1 MQARN
6 TQERFCMAYDTR
18 VGNAAKLYCLAWI
31 EQFAQ
36 ATERPLKLL
45 DLGCGAA
52 LYAVDLLARCPNIE
66 FVGIEPLTKDVA
78 QARQNL
84 RNFNA
89 TIIEGYAYAA
99 IRPQLPHESYDIVLS
114 FSVFEHVYERLA
126 YLQFVHD
133 CLSEG
138 GFCLMNYDAG
148 HFHSTHWKERAK
160 TWVGGVLAR
169 LGNQAYYQAF
179 VREADFK
186 RWVKDAQLAVVEAKM
201 FNTSLKGIYRTIPEA
216 HKPAY
221 IERWLALELW
231 LNELG
236 IAYHDGLSKAW
247 VTRNYILQRTKPV
260 DNANA

>member
-1 MQARN
+1 MRAGN
-6 TQERFCMAYDTR
+6 TLERFCMAYDTR

-36 ATERPLKLL
+36 ATERPIRLL

-52 LYAVDLLARCPNIE
+52 LYAVELMTHCPNIQ
-66 FVGIEPLTKDVA
+66 FVGIEPLAKDVA

-133 CLSEG
+133 CLNENG
-138 GFCLMNYDAG
+138 VCLMNYDAG
-148 HFHSTHWKERAK
+148 HFHSTYWKERAK
-160 TWVGGVLAR
+160 TLLGGVLAR
-169 LGNQAYYQAF
+169 FGNQAYYQAF
-179 VREADFK
+179 VREEDFK
-186 RWVKDAQLAVVEAKM
+186 RWVQEAKLTIQEAKM

-216 HKPAY
+216 HKQAY
-221 IERWLALELW
+221 VERWLEMEMW

-236 IAYHDGLSKAW
+236 IAYHDALSKAW
-247 VTRNYILQRTKPV
+247 VTRNYILRRTKPV
-260 DNANA
+260 GE